1 MTLDQLSNLVKDP
14 KLFGILI
21 VRPFGLLL
29 QWLYS
34 IVQNYG
40 IAVILFALLVKLVC
54 IPLTIKSKKSML
66 AMSAMN
72 AELQQLQKKYANNR
86 VKLNEEMQKLYEKH
100 GVSPMSGCLPNLIPL
115 PIMMGLYY
123 AVQQPLQYIVGLSR
137 ETVIALAQM
146 IGLDQFA
153 GANYTVQIK
162 IAEKLNAFVDGS
174 GHFSDAVTNC
184 LQSGETI
191 FPLDFH
197 FFGLNLADTPSISH
211 PSIIWII
218 PILSGLT
225 AFLSSYIMQKMQ
237 GTQNSAAAGQMKM
250 LNFMMPL
257 MSLYFAFILPG
268 AIGIYWIFNNVFTCV
283 QEIILTK
290 TLRGKQEAKQAADV
304 SVEVLEIGKKGFLGI
319 GATPARVRVTY
330 EAPDIPAAKPE
341 VKREERKPAPKAEPK
356 QEKPAVKAEKP
367 APKQEK
373 PAEKP
378 QKLSITTD
386 DNTPRLVKAAP
397 ADFVPEKLEFER
409 PPRRERSDRP
419 RRDRGDRNGR
429 DRRPRRPREDRPI
442 TPSVPKERELIP
454 VSEAGMQQ
462 AEKLATDFVTGLL
475 AKMGVEGQ
483 VKTLP
488 QVECDQL
495 RLEISGPD
503 MGPIIGRRGDTLDAI
518 QYLGSLVLNN
528 ALDEH
533 VRLSVDTENYR
544 EKRAESL
551 ERLARKMAMKVVKA
565 HRSMTLEP
573 MNPYE
578 RRIIHA
584 ALQDFNGVTTYS
596 TGTEPGRR
604 VVIAPDNSYRN
615 RDRG

>member
-1 MTLDQLSNLVKDP
+1 MTIDQLSNLIKDP
-14 KLFGILI
+14 NIFGYLI
-21 VRPFGLLL
+21 VRPFGLILL
-29 QWLYS
+29 SLYNF
-34 IVQNYG
+34 VHNYG
-40 IAVILFALLVKLVC
+40 FAVILFALLVKLVC

-290 TLRGKQEAKQAADV
+290 TLRGKQEAKQAAEAARIEAEKQAKREAHKAAQKQQ
-304 SVEVLEIGKKGFLGI
+304 SQNAKNKKG
-319 GATPARVRVTY
+319 
-330 EAPDIPAAKPE
+330 DK
-341 VKREERKPAPKAEPK
+341 
-356 QEKPAVKAEKP
+356 
-367 APKQEK
+367 
-373 PAEKP
+373 
-378 QKLSITTD
+378 
-386 DNTPRLVKAAP
+386 
-397 ADFVPEKLEFER
+397 
-409 PPRRERSDRP
+409 
-419 RRDRGDRNGR
+419 
-429 DRRPRRPREDRPI
+429 
-442 TPSVPKERELIP
+442 
-454 VSEAGMQQ
+454 
-462 AEKLATDFVTGLL
+462 
-475 AKMGVEGQ
+475 
-483 VKTLP
+483 
-488 QVECDQL
+488 
-495 RLEISGPD
+495 
-503 MGPIIGRRGDTLDAI
+503 
-518 QYLGSLVLNN
+518 
-528 ALDEH
+528 
-533 VRLSVDTENYR
+533 
-544 EKRAESL
+544 
-551 ERLARKMAMKVVKA
+551 
-565 HRSMTLEP
+565 
-573 MNPYE
+573 
-578 RRIIHA
+578 
-584 ALQDFNGVTTYS
+584 
-596 TGTEPGRR
+596 
-604 VVIAPDNSYRN
+604 
-615 RDRG
+615 

>member
-225 AFLSSYIMQKMQ
+225 AYLSSYIMQKMQ
-237 GTQNSAAAGQMKM
+237 KMPQGNDAAANQMKM
-250 LNFMMPL
+250 MTMLMPL

-283 QEIILTK
+283 QEIVLTK
-290 TLRGKQEAKQAADV
+290 HIRGKQEAEQAAEAER
-304 SVEVLEIGKKGFLGI
+304 VEAEKKAKREANRAAQKSRSEKKKG
-319 GATPARVRVTY
+319 
-330 EAPDIPAAKPE
+330 DK
-341 VKREERKPAPKAEPK
+341 
-356 QEKPAVKAEKP
+356 
-367 APKQEK
+367 
-373 PAEKP
+373 
-378 QKLSITTD
+378 
-386 DNTPRLVKAAP
+386 
-397 ADFVPEKLEFER
+397 
-409 PPRRERSDRP
+409 
-419 RRDRGDRNGR
+419 
-429 DRRPRRPREDRPI
+429 
-442 TPSVPKERELIP
+442 
-454 VSEAGMQQ
+454 
-462 AEKLATDFVTGLL
+462 
-475 AKMGVEGQ
+475 
-483 VKTLP
+483 
-488 QVECDQL
+488 
-495 RLEISGPD
+495 
-503 MGPIIGRRGDTLDAI
+503 
-518 QYLGSLVLNN
+518 
-528 ALDEH
+528 
-533 VRLSVDTENYR
+533 
-544 EKRAESL
+544 
-551 ERLARKMAMKVVKA
+551 
-565 HRSMTLEP
+565 
-573 MNPYE
+573 
-578 RRIIHA
+578 
-584 ALQDFNGVTTYS
+584 
-596 TGTEPGRR
+596 
-604 VVIAPDNSYRN
+604 
-615 RDRG
+615 

>member
-146 IGLDQFA
+146 IGLDQLA
-153 GANYTVQIK
+153 GANYTVQIL
-162 IAEKLNAFVDGS
+162 IAEKLNAFVDAAGN
-174 GHFSDAVTNC
+174 FSSDVMNC

-237 GTQNSAAAGQMKM
+237 GTQNSV
-250 LNFMMPL
+250 MPL

-290 TLRGKQEAKQAADV
+290 TLRGKQEAKQAAEAARIEAEKQAKREAHKAAQKQQ
-304 SVEVLEIGKKGFLGI
+304 SQNAKNKKG
-319 GATPARVRVTY
+319 
-330 EAPDIPAAKPE
+330 DK
-341 VKREERKPAPKAEPK
+341 
-356 QEKPAVKAEKP
+356 
-367 APKQEK
+367 
-373 PAEKP
+373 
-378 QKLSITTD
+378 
-386 DNTPRLVKAAP
+386 
-397 ADFVPEKLEFER
+397 
-409 PPRRERSDRP
+409 
-419 RRDRGDRNGR
+419 
-429 DRRPRRPREDRPI
+429 
-442 TPSVPKERELIP
+442 
-454 VSEAGMQQ
+454 
-462 AEKLATDFVTGLL
+462 
-475 AKMGVEGQ
+475 
-483 VKTLP
+483 
-488 QVECDQL
+488 
-495 RLEISGPD
+495 
-503 MGPIIGRRGDTLDAI
+503 
-518 QYLGSLVLNN
+518 
-528 ALDEH
+528 
-533 VRLSVDTENYR
+533 
-544 EKRAESL
+544 
-551 ERLARKMAMKVVKA
+551 
-565 HRSMTLEP
+565 
-573 MNPYE
+573 
-578 RRIIHA
+578 
-584 ALQDFNGVTTYS
+584 
-596 TGTEPGRR
+596 
-604 VVIAPDNSYRN
+604 
-615 RDRG
+615 

>member
-146 IGLDQFA
+146 IGLDQ
-153 GANYTVQIK
+153 
-162 IAEKLNAFVDGS
+162 LNAFVDAAGN
-174 GHFSDAVTNC
+174 FSSDVMNC

-290 TLRGKQEAKQAADV
+290 TLRGKQEAKQAAEAARIEAEKQAKREAHKAAQKQQ
-304 SVEVLEIGKKGFLGI
+304 SQNAKNKKG
-319 GATPARVRVTY
+319 
-330 EAPDIPAAKPE
+330 DK
-341 VKREERKPAPKAEPK
+341 
-356 QEKPAVKAEKP
+356 
-367 APKQEK
+367 
-373 PAEKP
+373 
-378 QKLSITTD
+378 
-386 DNTPRLVKAAP
+386 
-397 ADFVPEKLEFER
+397 
-409 PPRRERSDRP
+409 
-419 RRDRGDRNGR
+419 
-429 DRRPRRPREDRPI
+429 
-442 TPSVPKERELIP
+442 
-454 VSEAGMQQ
+454 
-462 AEKLATDFVTGLL
+462 
-475 AKMGVEGQ
+475 
-483 VKTLP
+483 
-488 QVECDQL
+488 
-495 RLEISGPD
+495 
-503 MGPIIGRRGDTLDAI
+503 
-518 QYLGSLVLNN
+518 
-528 ALDEH
+528 
-533 VRLSVDTENYR
+533 
-544 EKRAESL
+544 
-551 ERLARKMAMKVVKA
+551 
-565 HRSMTLEP
+565 
-573 MNPYE
+573 
-578 RRIIHA
+578 
-584 ALQDFNGVTTYS
+584 
-596 TGTEPGRR
+596 
-604 VVIAPDNSYRN
+604 
-615 RDRG
+615 

>member
-40 IAVILFALLVKLVC
+40 IAVIVFALLVKLIC

-66 AMSAMN
+66 AMTAMN
-72 AELQQLQKKYANNR
+72 GELQQLQKKYANNR

-100 GVSPMSGCLPNLIPL
+100 GVNPMSGCLPQFIPL

-146 IGLDQFA
+146 IGLDQLA

-237 GTQNSAAAGQMKM
+237 GTELCGSKSDEDAQ
-250 LNFMMPL
+250 LMMPL

-290 TLRGKQEAKQAADV
+290 TLRGKQEAKQAEAARIEAEKQAKREAHKAAQKQQ
-304 SVEVLEIGKKGFLGI
+304 SQNAKNKKG
-319 GATPARVRVTY
+319 
-330 EAPDIPAAKPE
+330 DK
-341 VKREERKPAPKAEPK
+341 
-356 QEKPAVKAEKP
+356 
-367 APKQEK
+367 
-373 PAEKP
+373 
-378 QKLSITTD
+378 
-386 DNTPRLVKAAP
+386 
-397 ADFVPEKLEFER
+397 
-409 PPRRERSDRP
+409 
-419 RRDRGDRNGR
+419 
-429 DRRPRRPREDRPI
+429 
-442 TPSVPKERELIP
+442 
-454 VSEAGMQQ
+454 
-462 AEKLATDFVTGLL
+462 
-475 AKMGVEGQ
+475 
-483 VKTLP
+483 
-488 QVECDQL
+488 
-495 RLEISGPD
+495 
-503 MGPIIGRRGDTLDAI
+503 
-518 QYLGSLVLNN
+518 
-528 ALDEH
+528 
-533 VRLSVDTENYR
+533 
-544 EKRAESL
+544 
-551 ERLARKMAMKVVKA
+551 
-565 HRSMTLEP
+565 
-573 MNPYE
+573 
-578 RRIIHA
+578 
-584 ALQDFNGVTTYS
+584 
-596 TGTEPGRR
+596 
-604 VVIAPDNSYRN
+604 
-615 RDRG
+615 